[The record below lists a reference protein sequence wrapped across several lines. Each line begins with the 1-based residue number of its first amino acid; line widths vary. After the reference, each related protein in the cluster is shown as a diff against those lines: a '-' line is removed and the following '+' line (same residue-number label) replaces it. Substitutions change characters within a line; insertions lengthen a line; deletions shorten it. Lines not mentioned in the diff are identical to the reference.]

1 MKKKGFTLVEL
12 LAVIAILAILV
23 IIALPN
29 VMGMF
34 NQAKKNSFTTELQD
48 IYNAAV
54 QQRIADSLG
63 STRQNVYARLDG
75 DIDDNKI
82 NTSDEYQP
90 KELDLS
96 GRKSLRYVIIF
107 NKAGA
112 VTEYYAS
119 DGSYIFG
126 YKGTGLA
133 IEDIA
138 DGGEKT
144 SAALNNWPTVNSD
157 NKPIFQDNKVYTI
170 SDFEKLDA
178 KITLSGSID
187 TASATGEITFD
198 ED

>member
-34 NQAKKNSFTTELQD
+34 NQAKKNSFITEVQD

-63 STRQNVYARLDG
+63 STKQNVYCRLETDATKLSEPDVQG
-75 DIDDNKI
+75 ITD
-82 NTSDEYQP
+82 SGSV

-96 GRKSLRYVIIF
+96 GRKGLRYCIMF
-107 NKAGA
+107 NKAGE
-112 VTEYYAS
+112 VTTYVAT

-126 YKGTGLA
+126 WVSTDGLEIDA
-133 IEDIA
+133 IEDGGTVTTEPA
-138 DGGEKT
+138 YTDG
-144 SAALNNWPTVNSD
+144 
-157 NKPIFQDNKVYTI
+157 KVYTI
-170 SDFEKLDA
+170 SDFTGKLDG
-178 KITLSGSID
+178 KITTSGTIS
-187 TASATGEITFD
+187 TSSANATIVTTPTTP
-198 ED
+198 

>member
-63 STRQNVYARLDG
+63 TTGQNVYARLGSDDDDG
-75 DIDDNKI
+75 GV
-82 NTSDEYQP
+82 TS

-96 GRKSLRYVIIF
+96 GRKSLRYAIVF

-112 VTEYYAS
+112 VTYYVAT

-126 YKGTGLA
+126 YSGSGLE
-133 IEDIA
+133 IDEIA

-144 SAALNNWPTVNSD
+144 SDDAGMAFTD
-157 NKPIFQDNKVYTI
+157 GKVYTI

-178 KITLSGSID
+178 VITLDGD
-187 TASATGEITFD
+187 TSAATANAKIELSD
-198 ED
+198 

>member
-34 NQAKKNSFTTELQD
+34 NQAKKNSFITELQD

-63 STRQNVYARLDG
+63 TTRQNVYCRLDTSLTDPDVQG
-75 DIDDNKI
+75 ITDADNA
-82 NTSDEYQP
+82 TAGV

-96 GRKSLRYVIIF
+96 GRKGLRYCIIF

-112 VTEYYAS
+112 VTTYVAT

-126 YKGTGLA
+126 WVSTEGLEIDA
-133 IEDIA
+133 IEDGGSPDTEPTYT
-138 DGGEKT
+138 DG
-144 SAALNNWPTVNSD
+144 
-157 NKPIFQDNKVYTI
+157 KVYTI
-170 SDFEKLDA
+170 SDFSGKLDG
-178 KITLSGSID
+178 KITTSGTISTSSA
-187 TASATGEITFD
+187 TASIVTTP
-198 ED
+198 